1 MSSAY
6 GVISS
11 YSIKKVFICC
21 VLSLEDVSAYRVC
34 YGMILLLKCFGISN
48 INLHTRI

>member
-1 MSSAY
+1 MSPVY

-21 VLSLEDVSAYRVC
+21 MLSLEDVSAYRVL

-48 INLHTRI
+48 TYLHTCV